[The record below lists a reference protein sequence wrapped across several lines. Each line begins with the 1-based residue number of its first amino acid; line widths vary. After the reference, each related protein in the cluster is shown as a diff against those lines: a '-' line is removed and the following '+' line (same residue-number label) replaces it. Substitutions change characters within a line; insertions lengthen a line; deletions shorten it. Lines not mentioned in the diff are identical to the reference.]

1 MGFGVARGVARC
13 RPRGKQPWASSDV
26 YTVLSDPMEDRI
38 TQLEELTAHLSNT
51 VDDLSDIVARQAT
64 EIALLTRKVQMLMER
79 EAGREASDGGA
90 VVMGDE
96 RPPHY

>member
-1 MGFGVARGVARC
+1 M
-13 RPRGKQPWASSDV
+13 D
-26 YTVLSDPMEDRI
+26 TRI
-38 TQLEELTAHLSNT
+38 TELEETAAHLTKT
-51 VDDLSDIVARQAT
+51 VEELSDIIARQDS

-79 EAGREASDGGA
+79 EAGREAAEGVA